1 MKTSLW
7 LVIVVVALFL
17 GFLIG
22 YSLAPAPPQAGGSL
36 SGGGAERPH

>member
-22 YSLAPAPPQAGGSL
+22 YSLAPPPPPAPA
-36 SGGGAERPH
+36 AAAR

>member
-22 YSLAPAPPQAGGSL
+22 YSLAPAPPAGAASAGS
-36 SGGGAERPH
+36 AARPP

>member
-22 YSLAPAPPQAGGSL
+22 YSLAPPPPSASVPT
-36 SGGGAERPH
+36 GAAR

>member
-7 LVIVVVALFL
+7 LVITVVALFL

-22 YSLAPAPPQAGGSL
+22 YSLAPAPPPADR
-36 SGGGAERPH
+36 ARPASTGPG

>member
-22 YSLAPAPPQAGGSL
+22 YSLAPAPPSAPAPAGT
-36 SGGGAERPH
+36 AR